1 MTRETDEPAHSY
13 ATGDIIPAYP
23 YLWRREKD
31 RGEDAGRKSRPVCVA
46 IAMKDPAGLTHLA
59 LLAIT
64 GSEPTRDQN
73 AVELPALEIRRIGL
87 ASHKRAW
94 LIVSEYNYDIFERSY
109 ALEPPREAP
118 RKLSPGFLKVVLA
131 AFRPV
136 LTTRAARIDRR

>member
-1 MTRETDEPAHSY
+1 MTKEMDGPAHSY
-13 ATGDIIPAYP
+13 GTGDIVLAYP

-31 RGEDAGRKSRPVCVA
+31 RGEDAGRKDRPVCVA
-46 IAMKDPAGLTHLA
+46 IAMKDPAGLTHMA

-64 GSEPTRDQN
+64 GSEPTGDQK
-73 AVELPALEIRRIGL
+73 AVELPPLEIRRIGL
-87 ASHKRAW
+87 RSHKRAW
-94 LIVSEYNYDIFERSY
+94 VIVSEYNYDILERSY

-136 LTTRAARIDRR
+136 LVTSVARVDRR

>member
-1 MTRETDEPAHSY
+1 MTREVDGPEHSY
-13 ATGDIIPAYP
+13 ATGDIVPAYP

-31 RGEDAGRKSRPVCVA
+31 RGEDSGRKGRPVCVA

-64 GSEPTRDQN
+64 GSEPTGDQN

-87 ASHKRAW
+87 RLHKRAW
-94 LIVSEYNYDIFERSY
+94 VVVSEYNYDILDRSY

-136 LTTRAARIDRR
+136 LATSAARIDRR